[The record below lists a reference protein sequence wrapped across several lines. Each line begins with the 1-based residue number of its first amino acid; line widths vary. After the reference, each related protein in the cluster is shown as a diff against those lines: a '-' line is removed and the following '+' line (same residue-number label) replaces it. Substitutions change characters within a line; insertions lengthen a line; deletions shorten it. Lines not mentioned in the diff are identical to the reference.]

1 MKIKLLLLLSV
12 SFMLSIAQVRSPG
25 IMENKMLLQS
35 ESFKAHTDFSNMIL
49 NIANGDFY
57 LSFDAATLQ
66 TSDAKLDSVLRSYGQ
81 QIIVY
86 KGNIGENIFKF
97 NQQIDD
103 EKEYNMAGVL
113 TGNGL
118 ETGCISQFSPISL
131 ADKSDV
137 KNYRMD
143 FKLVVDADKILIKG
157 LENKFTKQVVF
168 QIKGGKLNV
177 QP

>member
-1 MKIKLLLLLSV
+1 MKIKLFFLLSI
-12 SFMLSIAQVRSPG
+12 SFILAKGQVRSPG
-25 IMENKMLLQS
+25 IIENRMLLQS
-35 ESFKAHTDFSNMIL
+35 ESFKARTDYSNMIL
-49 NIANGDFY
+49 NIATGDFY

-66 TSDAKLDSVLRSYGQ
+66 TSDVKLDSVIRSKGQ

-86 KGNIGENIFKF
+86 KGNIGENIFRF

-103 EKEYNMAGVL
+103 EKEYPMAGVL
-113 TGNGL
+113 TANGQ
-118 ETGCISQFSPISL
+118 ESGCISQFNPKSL

-157 LENKFTKQVVF
+157 LENKLTKQVVF
-168 QIKGGKLNV
+168 QVMGGKLNV